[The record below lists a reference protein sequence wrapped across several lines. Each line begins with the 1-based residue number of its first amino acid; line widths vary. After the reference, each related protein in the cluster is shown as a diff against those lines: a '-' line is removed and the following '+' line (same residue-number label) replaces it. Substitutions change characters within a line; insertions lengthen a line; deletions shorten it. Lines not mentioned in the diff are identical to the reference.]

1 MGAICLVLDSALLFI
16 FFFQNM
22 PAPDH
27 VNVVNNKLKS
37 CDLLLASI
45 RLLVS
50 IVTLSLINP
59 SWPGK
64 DTHDNDNSTSRHIN

>member
-1 MGAICLVLDSALLFI
+1 MGAICLILDSALLFI

-27 VNVVNNKLKS
+27 VNVVNDKLKS

-45 RLLVS
+45 RLFVS
-50 IVTLSLINP
+50 IVIV
-59 SWPGK
+59 K
-64 DTHDNDNSTSRHIN
+64 STSPLMARKRHS